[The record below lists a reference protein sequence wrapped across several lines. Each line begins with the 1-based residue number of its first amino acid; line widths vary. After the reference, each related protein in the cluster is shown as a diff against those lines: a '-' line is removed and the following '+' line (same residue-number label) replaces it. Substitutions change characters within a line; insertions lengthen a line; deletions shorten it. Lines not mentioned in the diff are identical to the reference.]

1 MSYIEDLAAK
11 VRKEK
16 DVFIAHN
23 ATVIGNVHLSDNVS
37 VWFNAVIRA
46 DTDSIFIGRNSNI
59 QDSSVLHVDP
69 GMPIHIGEEVIVGHA
84 AIIHG
89 ASVGNNTLIGMRA
102 TVLNR
107 AKVGNWCIIGA
118 HALITEGM
126 EIPDYSVVMG
136 APGKIVKTLSE
147 EQKEKVRKNAAVYV
161 ELASKYLR

>member
-1 MSYIEDLAAK
+1 
-11 VRKEK
+11 
-16 DVFIAHN
+16 
-23 ATVIGNVHLSDNVS
+23 
-37 VWFNAVIRA
+37 
-46 DTDSIFIGRNSNI
+46 
-59 QDSSVLHVDP
+59 
-69 GMPIHIGEEVIVGHA
+69 
-84 AIIHG
+84 
-89 ASVGNNTLIGMRA
+89 MRA

-161 ELASKYLR
+161 ELASKYMK